1 MFKDLIE
8 FIAQSLVDHP
18 EQVKVHEIERE
29 KVTVLELGVAAD
41 DLGKIIGKG
50 GRTAKAIRAVLLAAG
65 VKVNKKTVLEI
76 IESD

>member
-29 KVTVLELGVAAD
+29 KVTVLELSVAAD

>member
-29 KVTVLELGVAAD
+29 KVTVLELSVAAD

-65 VKVNKKTVLEI
+65 VKVNRKTVLEI

>member
-29 KVTVLELGVAAD
+29 RVTVLELSVAAD

-65 VKVNKKTVLEI
+65 VKVNRKTVLEI

>member
-18 EQVKVHEIERE
+18 EQVKVHEVERE
-29 KVTVLELGVAAD
+29 KVTVLELSVAAD

-65 VKVNKKTVLEI
+65 VKVNRKTVLEI

>member
-18 EQVKVHEIERE
+18 ERVKVHEVERE
-29 KVTVLELGVAAD
+29 KVTVLELSVAAD

-65 VKVNKKTVLEI
+65 VKVNRKTVLEI

>member
-18 EQVKVHEIERE
+18 EQVKVHEVERE
-29 KVTVLELGVAAD
+29 RVTVLELSVAAD

-65 VKVNKKTVLEI
+65 VKVNRKTVLEI

>member
-18 EQVKVHEIERE
+18 EQVKVRE
-29 KVTVLELGVAAD
+29 LEEGKVTVLELSVAAE
-41 DLGKIIGKG
+41 DLGKVIGRG